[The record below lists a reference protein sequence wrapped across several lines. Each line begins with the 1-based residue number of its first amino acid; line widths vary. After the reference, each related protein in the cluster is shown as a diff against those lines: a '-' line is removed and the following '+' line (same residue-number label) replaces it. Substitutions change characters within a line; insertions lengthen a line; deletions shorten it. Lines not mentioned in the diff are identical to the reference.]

1 MARSERLPFTIRP
14 ARPTDAAALS
24 PLATRVFRHTYGAAI
39 PAPTLAS
46 YLARTFSVAAIE
58 LALADPATFW
68 LVAARDERLVGY
80 CKLVSAPLPAPAAP
94 GNALEV
100 VNLYI
105 DHHYQGQ
112 GIGQALLQAAEAH
125 ALAQTCAT
133 LWLCVWQ
140 ENQPALAFYQ
150 RRDFA
155 ITGTTTIF
163 VDEVAFADWIMV
175 KTLGPQ

>member
-1 MARSERLPFTIRP
+1 MARSEHLPFTIRP
-14 ARPTDAAALS
+14 ARPADAATLS
-24 PLATRVFRHTYGAAI
+24 PLAARVFRHTYGAAI
-39 PAPTLAS
+39 PAPTLDS

-68 LVAARDERLVGY
+68 LVATRDEVLVGY
-80 CKLVSAPLPAPAAP
+80 CKLVSAPIPTLAAQH
-94 GNALEV
+94 NAIEV

-105 DHHYQGQ
+105 DQRDQGQ

-125 ALAQTCAT
+125 ARSQACAT

-150 RRDFA
+150 RCGFA

-163 VDEVAFADWIMV
+163 VDEIAFADWIMV
-175 KTLGPQ
+175 KPLA

>member
-1 MARSERLPFTIRP
+1 MARSEPLPFTIRP

-24 PLATRVFRHTYGAAI
+24 PLATRVFHHTYGAAI
-39 PAPTLAS
+39 PAPTLTS
-46 YLARTFSVAAIE
+46 YLARNFSVAAIE

-68 LVAARDERLVGY
+68 LVAARDEVLVGY
-80 CKLVSAPLPAPAAP
+80 CKLVSAPLPTPTP
-94 GNALEV
+94 QHNALEV

-105 DHHYQGQ
+105 DQRDQGQ

-125 ALAQTCAT
+125 ALSQAFAT

-140 ENQPALAFYQ
+140 ENQAALTFYQ
-150 RRDFA
+150 RRGFA

-175 KTLGPQ
+175 KMLGPQ

>member
-1 MARSERLPFTIRP
+1 MARSEPLPFTIRP
-14 ARPTDAAALS
+14 AQPADAAALS
-24 PLATRVFRHTYGAAI
+24 PLATRVFHHTYGTAI

-58 LALADPATFW
+58 LALADPTTFW

-80 CKLVSAPLPAPAAP
+80 CKLVSAPLPAPAAQH
-94 GNALEV
+94 NALEV

-105 DHHYQGQ
+105 DQCDQGQ
-112 GIGQALLQAAEAH
+112 GIGQALLHAAEAH
-125 ALAQTCAT
+125 ALAQACAA

-140 ENQPALAFYQ
+140 ENQPALTFYQ
-150 RRDFA
+150 RRGFA

-163 VDEVAFADWIMV
+163 VDGIAFADWIMV
-175 KTLGPQ
+175 KPLGPQ